1 MNARRYSETWPPTCQ
16 ETGDRTGDTTGDR
29 TGDRNDERTDTVTQE
44 RTETG
49 RAAQRRRTRRAI
61 LEATTTLL
69 RSGAEPSVNE
79 IAAAADVS
87 RRTVY
92 LYYPTLDQLV
102 LDATIG
108 SLNVDVDAALEAQT
122 SDDPYER
129 VHTLV
134 TELYATMTTSL
145 PLGRKLIRLTVD
157 APAPADGGARRGHR
171 RVGWIEWAVAPCRDR
186 LTRSDYDDLVSA
198 LALVIG
204 WEAFIVLLD
213 VRGLSAPAAQRLTL
227 RTADAILGAALPGGP
242 SVSLS

>member
-1 MNARRYSETWPPTCQ
+1 VAE
-16 ETGDRTGDTTGDR
+16 
-29 TGDRNDERTDTVTQE
+29 ERA
-44 RTETG
+44 ETG
-49 RAAQRRRTRRAI
+49 RVAQRRRTRRAI
-61 LEATTTLL
+61 LDATAQLL
-69 RSGAEPSVNE
+69 QAGQEPSVNQ

-108 SLNVDVDAALEAQT
+108 SLNVDVGAALAAHT
-122 SDDPYER
+122 STDPHER
-129 VHTLV
+129 LRTLV
-134 TELYATMTTSL
+134 TETFATMETSL

-157 APAPADGGARRGHR
+157 APAPADGGPRRGHR
-171 RVGWIEWAVAPCRDR
+171 RIGWVEWAVEPLHDR

-213 VRGLSAPAAQRLTL
+213 VRGLTPRRARAVTM
-227 RTADAILGAALPGGP
+227 RTAEAILDAALAGAGG
-242 SVSLS
+242 

>member
-1 MNARRYSETWPPTCQ
+1 VVE
-16 ETGDRTGDTTGDR
+16 
-29 TGDRNDERTDTVTQE
+29 ERAA
-44 RTETG
+44 TG
-49 RAAQRRRTRRAI
+49 RVAQRRRTRRAI
-61 LEATTTLL
+61 LDATAQLL
-69 RSGAEPSVNE
+69 QAGQEPSVNE

-108 SLNVDVDAALEAQT
+108 SLNVDVDAALAAQT
-122 SDDPYER
+122 STDPHER
-129 VHTLV
+129 LRTLV
-134 TELYATMTTSL
+134 SETFATMETSL

-157 APAPADGGARRGHR
+157 APAPADGGPRRGHR
-171 RVGWIEWAVAPCRDR
+171 RIGWVEWAVEPLRDR

-213 VRGLSAPAAQRLTL
+213 VRGLTPRRARAVTL
-227 RTADAILGAALPGGP
+227 RTAEAILEAAPTRD
-242 SVSLS
+242 